1 MRKLIELLLLSDF
14 FAEVALFCSGFIWDD
29 YLLVSSAVS
38 GNCGTVYI
46 YRVHGSATRP
56 CHCILVLLVQNDLL
70 PQGGT
75 TAFTR

>member
-1 MRKLIELLLLSDF
+1 MRKFIKLPLISDF
-14 FAEVALFCSGFIWDD
+14 SAKVAPLCLGFILDD

-38 GNCGTVYI
+38 GDCGTVYI
-46 YRVHGSATRP
+46 YRVHGSATRS
-56 CHCILVLLVQNDLL
+56 CCCILVLLVQNNLL